1 MTRYALVL
9 PAVALLL
16 SACGDEKA
24 PAADATKEAGPQG
37 QVYGGTI
44 SDAMLPVGEV
54 KSQSPQRGNDE
65 TDADADGDTKDED
78 DAG

>member
-24 PAADATKEAGPQG
+24 PDADATEEAGPQG

-54 KSQSPQRGNDE
+54 KSQSPQRGNDGP
-65 TDADADGDTKDED
+65 DADADKEDED
-78 DAG
+78 DAE

>member
-24 PAADATKEAGPQG
+24 PDADATEEAGPQG

-54 KSQSPQRGNDE
+54 KSQSPQRGNDGS
-65 TDADADGDTKDED
+65 DADAETKDED
-78 DAG
+78 DAE

>member
-37 QVYGGTI
+37 QVYGG
-44 SDAMLPVGEV
+44 V

-65 TDADADGDTKDED
+65 TDADGDTKDED

>member
-9 PAVALLL
+9 PAFALLL

-44 SDAMLPVGEV
+44 SDAMLPLGELE
-54 KSQSPQRGNDE
+54 SQSPQRGGDE
-65 TDADADGDTKDED
+65 EDQKKD
-78 DAG
+78 DAE